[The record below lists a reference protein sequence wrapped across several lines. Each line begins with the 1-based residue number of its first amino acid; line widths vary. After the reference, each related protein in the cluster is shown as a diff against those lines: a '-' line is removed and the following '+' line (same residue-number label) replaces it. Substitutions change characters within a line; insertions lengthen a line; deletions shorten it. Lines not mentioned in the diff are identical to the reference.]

1 MHEAL
6 DRWAEISKRLDDD
19 AYAAA
24 IEEEM
29 RTKTSDPSVAESFL
43 GAMPPK
49 MLWAGWARYWAA
61 QEKAA
66 ES

>member
-6 DRWAEISKRLDDD
+6 DRWAEVSKRTDDD

-24 IEEEM
+24 VEEEM
-29 RTKTSDPSVAESFL
+29 RTKTSDPAVAEAFIR
-43 GAMPPK
+43 AMPPR
-49 MLWAGWARYWAA
+49 MLWAGWARYWAS

-66 ES
+66 G